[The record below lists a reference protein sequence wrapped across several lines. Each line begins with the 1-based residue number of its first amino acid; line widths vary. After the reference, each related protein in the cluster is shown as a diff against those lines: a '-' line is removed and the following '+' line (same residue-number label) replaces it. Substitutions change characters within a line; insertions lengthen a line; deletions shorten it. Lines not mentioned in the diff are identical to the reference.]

1 MNERLIDFL
10 WKSEVARLPLER
22 RRLYEF
28 VIKAEDAL
36 AEKAETADE
45 FCKLLLADSPVNAA
59 MNRFQWPYEKVV
71 FTIMET
77 EEELHQKVEHRLKKV
92 KWIDYSGSI
101 KSITANNNG
110 EYLFLFIN

>member
-1 MNERLIDFL
+1 MSERLIDFL
-10 WKSEVARLPLER
+10 WKSEVARLPLEKR
-22 RRLYEF
+22 KLYEF

-59 MNRFQWPYEKVV
+59 MSHFQWPYEKVV
-71 FTIMET
+71 FTIMKT
-77 EEELHQKVEHRLKKV
+77 EEELHQKVELRLKKV
-92 KWIDYSGSI
+92 KWIDYSSSI
-101 KSITANNNG
+101 NSKPSNNNG